1 MSVYTAFLTYSII
14 AILYEFDY
22 ILAGLIENVTIM
34 NRKQKDRTYGLFGT
48 NGILLENW
56 QFLKDFLEF
65 KEFLGIYRGVNP

>member
-48 NGILLENW
+48 NGILLEN
-56 QFLKDFLEF
+56 
-65 KEFLGIYRGVNP
+65 